1 MKGRGGALENG
12 SIRSLMKGNVL
23 LTVSRVIW
31 SVSMSLF
38 FPFLSLYIIELGG
51 TKPIV
56 GKVNALGQGLGVG
69 IGGGGYTRGFIPSTI
84 GAFLGG
90 YIYEFNPAM
99 PWLIQAVL
107 LLLGI
112 ALTVLFVKEP
122 EKAEI

>member
-38 FPFLSLYIIELGG
+38 FPFLSLYIIELGR

-69 IGGGGYTRGFIPSTI
+69 IGGYTRGFIPSTI

-90 YIYEFNPAM
+90 VH
-99 PWLIQAVL
+99 L
-107 LLLGI
+107 
-112 ALTVLFVKEP
+112 
-122 EKAEI
+122 

>member
-12 SIRSLMKGNVL
+12 SIRSLMKGNVFV
-23 LTVSRVIW
+23 LTVNRVIW

-38 FPFLSLYIIELGG
+38 FPFLYIIELGG

-56 GKVNALGQGLGVG
+56 GMVNALGQGLGVG
-69 IGGGGYTRGFIPSTI
+69 IGGGGHTRGFIPSTI

-99 PWLIQAVL
+99 PWLLQAVF

>member
-69 IGGGGYTRGFIPSTI
+69 IGGGGYTRGFIPSTS
-84 GAFLGG
+84 GGFLGG

-99 PWLIQAVL
+99 PWLIQAVF

-122 EKAEI
+122 DKAEI

>member
-1 MKGRGGALENG
+1 MENG
-12 SIRSLMKGNVL
+12 SIRFLMKGNVFV

-38 FPFLSLYIIELGG
+38 FPFLYIIELGG

-56 GKVNALGQGLGVG
+56 GRVNALGQGLGVG
-69 IGGGGYTRGFIPSTI
+69 IGGYTRGFILFIPSTI

-99 PWLIQAVL
+99 PWLLQAVFL
-107 LLLGI
+107 LLEI

-122 EKAEI
+122 DKAEI